1 MPIAPPVATAA
12 ATLHQHRPVA
22 LAAMVSIYDDLVT
35 LITYGHCGLAHRVLL
50 PPWRQCSAA
59 LQLRKEA
66 VRRAEAQR
74 AFKEASRAS
83 RQKKLEEAEKAKE
96 LRRIQDREAKTA
108 QLKRLQ

>member
-1 MPIAPPVATAA
+1 M
-12 ATLHQHRPVA
+12 L
-22 LAAMVSIYDDLVT
+22 
-35 LITYGHCGLAHRVLL
+35 
-50 PPWRQCSAA
+50 